1 MEGSRVPAA
10 QPHPE
15 ILKVTPPPGA
25 IPIPFKRCLFEV
37 SKSFSLLN
45 VSTRFIVISGSNME
59 TNHPINDFPG
69 SLERVRITETW
80 HQYYTLAMGFILCFI
95 MVARYGVPFQTMI
108 ELLFK
113 LAISS
118 FKFDTYGGGFWS

>member
-1 MEGSRVPAA
+1 MEA
-10 QPHPE
+10 
-15 ILKVTPPPGA
+15 
-25 IPIPFKRCLFEV
+25 
-37 SKSFSLLN
+37 
-45 VSTRFIVISGSNME
+45 
-59 TNHPINDFPG
+59 NHPINDFPG

-95 MVARYGVPFQTMI
+95 MVARDGVPFQTMI

-118 FKFDTYGGGFWS
+118 FKFDTYCGGFWS